1 MILCSSDWTNS
12 TLNGVIFENSKIK
25 DLSLRGSKV
34 LNAKYDGCTVNG
46 TVDAYKAVISADI
59 LKEIECLNNNIIM

>member
-1 MILCSSDWTNS
+1 M
-12 TLNGVIFENSKIK
+12 IFENSKIK